1 MVTGAINMLNMALCQ
16 PDLTVR
22 ARAALSE
29 ERSLVP
35 GLMALLDH
43 PLPVLRAKAIVTLL
57 LLCTRCAWGG
67 VAPWGVYECART
79 QVRSV

>member
-1 MVTGAINMLNMALCQ
+1 MLNMALCQ

-35 GLMALLDH
+35 GLMTLLDH
-43 PLPVLRAKAIVTLL
+43 PRPVLRVKAIVTIL
-57 LLCTRCAWGG
+57 LLCTRW
-67 VAPWGVYECART
+67 V
-79 QVRSV
+79 